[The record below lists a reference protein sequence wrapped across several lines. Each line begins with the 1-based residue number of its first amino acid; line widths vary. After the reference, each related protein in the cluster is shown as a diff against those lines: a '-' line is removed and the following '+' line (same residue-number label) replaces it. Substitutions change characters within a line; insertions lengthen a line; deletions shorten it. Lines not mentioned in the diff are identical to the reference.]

1 MDTKT
6 YTISDLEK
14 ITELNRRTIH
24 FYTKERLLPPPEGA
38 GGGARY
44 GEEHVLRL
52 KLIGEMQRSRLKLSE
67 IRIELDA
74 MSIEMMRTLVEKIDE
89 SPHQI
94 YGLDDSESWL
104 SPDESVV
111 QNSLQVAPAPSH
123 QVEDEIKSMSF
134 LRIGKERHAR
144 LQSSAS
150 QCLEPP
156 RTSQSVREESW
167 QRFDVTA
174 GLEVNVRSDIVRRYR
189 PLIMQL
195 VDELKRKIRQEG

>member
-14 ITELNRRTIH
+14 ISELNRRTIH

-67 IRIELDA
+67 IRIELNA
-74 MSIEMMRTLVEKIDE
+74 MSIEMMRNLVEKIDE
-89 SPHQI
+89 SPRQV
-94 YGLDDSESWL
+94 YCLDDSESWL

-111 QNSLQVAPAPSH
+111 QDSLQVAPAPSQ

-144 LQSSAS
+144 LQKSAS

-156 RTSQSVREESW
+156 RTAQPVREESW
-167 QRFDVTA
+167 QRFDVIA
-174 GLEVNVRSDIVRRYR
+174 GLEVNVRSDIVRRCR

>member
-52 KLIGEMQRSRLKLSE
+52 KLIGDLQRSRLKLSE
-67 IRIELDA
+67 IRIELNA
-74 MSIEMMRTLVEKIDE
+74 MSIEMMRNLVEKIAE
-89 SPHQI
+89 SPRQV
-94 YGLDDSESWL
+94 YCLDDSESRL
-104 SPDESVV
+104 SPDDSVV
-111 QNSLQVAPAPSH
+111 QNSLPVATAPSQ

-134 LRIGKERHAR
+134 LRIGKERQAKF
-144 LQSSAS
+144 QMSAS

-156 RTSQSVREESW
+156 RTSQPVREESW

-174 GLEVNVRSDIVRRYR
+174 GLEVNVRSDIARRYR